1 MINVTANLLNAGF
14 LAVSISNIMVTGAV
28 VGIIGL
34 IIGILLGIAAKVF
47 HVEVDEREL
56 FVRDLLPGNNCG
68 GCGYAGCDA
77 LAKAINEG
85 IAPVSACPVANSEIH
100 AKIGEVMGKAVE
112 ASERNVAFVQCN
124 GTCDKTKIKYNY
136 HGVTSCKKAAM
147 VPGRGPKVC
156 SYGCMGYGD
165 CVSACEFDAIHIV
178 NGVAF
183 VDKEKCV
190 ACGKCVIECPNLLI
204 ELVPISADYKVM
216 CSSKD
221 KGKDVMAGCS
231 VGCIAC
237 MKCTKVCEVGAITVT
252 NNLAHIDY
260 TKCTRCGKCAEVCP
274 RKIIL

>member
-1 MINVTANLLNAGF
+1 MMNVIGNLMNPGF
-14 LAVSISNIMVTGAV
+14 LAVSAMNIAVAGAV
-28 VGIIGL
+28 VGIAGL
-34 IIGILLGIAAKVF
+34 IIGVLLGIAAKVF

-56 FVRDLLPGNNCG
+56 FVRELLPGNNCG

-77 LAKAINEG
+77 LAKAIALGE
-85 IAPVSACPVANSEIH
+85 APVSACPVASSEIH
-100 AKIGEVMGKAVE
+100 AQIGELMGKAVE
-112 ASERNVAFVQCN
+112 NNERKVAFVQCN
-124 GTCDKTKIKYNY
+124 GSCDKTKVNYNY
-136 HGVTSCKKAAM
+136 HGVADCRKAAM
-147 VPGRGPKVC
+147 VPGRGGKVC
-156 SYGCMGYGD
+156 SYGCMGYGS
-165 CVSACEFDAIHIV
+165 CVRVCEFDAIHVV

-183 VDKEKCV
+183 VDKEKCK
-190 ACGKCVIECPNLLI
+190 ACGKCIIECPNRLI

-237 MKCTKVCEVGAITVT
+237 MKCTKVCEVDAITVT

-260 TKCTRCGKCAEVCP
+260 TKCTRCGKCAEACP